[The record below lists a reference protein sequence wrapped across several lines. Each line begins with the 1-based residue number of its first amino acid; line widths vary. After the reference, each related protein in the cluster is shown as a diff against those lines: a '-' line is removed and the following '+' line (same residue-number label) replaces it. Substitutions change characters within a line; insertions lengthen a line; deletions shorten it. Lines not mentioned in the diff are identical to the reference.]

1 MGKRNKAYSLTLAS
15 TTLLLLLIIF
25 SSTGLVAATQND
37 LSAEYAYVP
46 NEKSNTVSVIN
57 TTTDT
62 VISTI
67 PVGNVPVG
75 VAVSLDGTKVY
86 VTNFGNDDFPGRN
99 VSIIDTATEEV
110 TSINVEEGRP
120 GKPSGVAVYPYEQKA
135 YVAKLLNEKIR
146 AVDLSTNEVSDIH
159 VGTDPRGV
167 AITPEGSKVYVA
179 NTGSNTV
186 SVIDT
191 ATNSVIKTVGVG
203 EAPYGVA
210 VNKNGTKVYVTNSG
224 SDTVSIIDTETK
236 KVIGQ
241 PISVGTCPSGLGQ
254 FIGSVPGSRVETRT
268 TLDLSLSPSQSSAW
282 GSRALTATVTA
293 TSKVAEKPSGTVTFM
308 EGATP
313 IGTKTLS
320 NGQAILE
327 TSSLS
332 KGNHSIIA
340 RYKGDNNFRPSTSS
354 NFPLTIEDISSRKSI
369 LEHPIVSGVI
379 LAVVGS
385 IISLLLYIIKKK
397 YGSVEI
403 L

>member
-1 MGKRNKAYSLTLAS
+1 
-15 TTLLLLLIIF
+15 
-25 SSTGLVAATQND
+25 
-37 LSAEYAYVP
+37 
-46 NEKSNTVSVIN
+46 VIN

-210 VNKNGTKVYVTNSG
+210 VNKNGTKVYVTNMGSG
-224 SDTVSIIDTETK
+224 NR
-236 KVIGQ
+236 
-241 PISVGTCPSGLGQ
+241 Q
-254 FIGSVPGSRVETRT
+254 FNCRKR
-268 TLDLSLSPSQSSAW
+268 SSW
-282 GSRALTATVTA
+282 SCG
-293 TSKVAEKPSGTVTFM
+293 
-308 EGATP
+308 
-313 IGTKTLS
+313 
-320 NGQAILE
+320 
-327 TSSLS
+327 
-332 KGNHSIIA
+332 HS
-340 RYKGDNNFRPSTSS
+340 
-354 NFPLTIEDISSRKSI
+354 
-369 LEHPIVSGVI
+369 
-379 LAVVGS
+379 
-385 IISLLLYIIKKK
+385 
-397 YGSVEI
+397 
-403 L
+403 